1 MSQRNLIILLFVS
14 LALNLFILGAAAG
27 AYVFGDRLHHRRPEF
42 RGGNPMLAASSVLPD
57 GEAQAYRDALSAQV
71 MAERQKVHEAR
82 AIRHDAFLRL
92 GADPVDPAAI
102 TGDLDR
108 ARALE
113 TDARGEIDHAIV
125 QFAAKLPAADRA
137 KLGQAL
143 SQPPLRRGGPHG
155 PGGPGRPGGPS

>member
-1 MSQRNLIILLFVS
+1 VSQRNLVILLFVS

-27 AYVFGDRLHHRRPEF
+27 AYFFGDRMHHRRPEF
-42 RGGNPMLAASSVLPD
+42 RGGNPMLAASAVLPD
-57 GEAQAYRDALSAQV
+57 NEAQAYRDAVSAQV

-82 AIRHDAFLRL
+82 TIRHDAFVRL

-143 SQPPLRRGGPHG
+143 SQPPQRHGGPRPGG
-155 PGGPGRPGGPS
+155 PGGPS

>member
-1 MSQRNLIILLFVS
+1 VSQRNLVILLFVS

-27 AYVFGDRLHHRRPEF
+27 AYVFGDRMHHRRPEF
-42 RGGNPMLAASSVLPD
+42 HGGNPMMMAGSVLPD
-57 GEAQAYRDALSAQV
+57 NEAQAYRDAVSAQV
-71 MAERQKVHEAR
+71 MAERQKVREAR
-82 AIRHDAFLRL
+82 QIRHDALARL

-102 TGDLDR
+102 SGDLDR

-137 KLGQAL
+137 KLGAAL
-143 SQPPLRRGGPHG
+143 SQPPMHRGGPHG
-155 PGGPGRPGGPS
+155 PPGPGPRP

>member
-1 MSQRNLIILLFVS
+1 VSQRNLFILLFVS

-27 AYVFGDRLHHRRPEF
+27 AYVFGDRMHHRHPEF
-42 RGGNPMLAASSVLPD
+42 RGGGNPMLSAASVLPD
-57 GEAQAYRDALSAQV
+57 NEAEAYREALSAQV

-82 AIRHDAFLRL
+82 SIRHDAFVRL
-92 GADPVDPAAI
+92 GADPVDAAAV

-125 QFAAKLPAADRA
+125 QFAAKLAPADRA
-137 KLGQAL
+137 KLAQAL
-143 SQPPLRRGGPHG
+143 AQPPQRHGGHAPGRGGP
-155 PGGPGRPGGPS
+155 R